1 MTTHRTADTP
11 SRSPALGHLP
21 NWGPGRTCVAILRR
35 DLFVTGREFP
45 VFLAQVILQPL
56 FLLFVF
62 GKVLT
67 ELGYARPG
75 YVEVLFPGLVA
86 LAAVLTG
93 LQSTALPL
101 VIEFSYS
108 NEIEDRLLAP
118 LPIGAVAVEKVV
130 FAAMRACVAAAVMFP
145 VGVWI
150 LGSIPWRAST
160 GPAVVAMIVLGA
172 LLGAAM
178 GLILGTYVPPNRISV
193 TLDPGPDPPHLHR
206 VQPVPVALARPYP
219 VVPGGVGPQPDDLR
233 ERRPARPH
241 GAGRTPYPDLD
252 LLCGGRR
259 LPGRPHG
266 RRNGRLQATGPR
278 VTGRSSRYAAP
289 VPSEDNDRGR

>member
-1 MTTHRTADTP
+1 VSAATGEQARP
-11 SRSPALGHLP
+11 SPAAEALP
-21 NWGPGRTCVAILRR
+21 HWGPVQTFVAILRR

-75 YVEVLFPGLVA
+75 YEQVLFPGLVA

-150 LGSIPWRAST
+150 LGSIPWQAGT
-160 GPAVVAMIVLGA
+160 AAAVVVMTIVGA

-178 GLILGTYVPPNRISV
+178 GLILGTFVPPNRISV
-193 TLDPGPDPPHLHR
+193 ALTLVLTPLIFTGSSQYPWPSLTHLRWFQVVSALNPMTYVSEGLRGLMAPSVPHIQTWICF
-206 VQPVPVALARPYP
+206 VVAIGSLIVLTA
-219 VVPGGVGPQPDDLR
+219 VGMIGF
-233 ERRPARPH
+233 RRRAL
-241 GAGRTPYPDLD
+241 G
-252 LLCGGRR
+252 
-259 LPGRPHG
+259 
-266 RRNGRLQATGPR
+266 
-278 VTGRSSRYAAP
+278 
-289 VPSEDNDRGR
+289 

>member
-1 MTTHRTADTP
+1 MTVTDTTAGTDADAGPP
-11 SRSPALGHLP
+11 SQVLP
-21 NWGPGRTCVAILRR
+21 PWGPGRTFLAILRR
-35 DLFVTGREFP
+35 DLFVTGRELP

-56 FLLFVF
+56 FMLFVF

-75 YVEVLFPGLVA
+75 YEQVLFPGLVA

-108 NEIEDRLLAP
+108 NESEDRLLAP
-118 LPIGAVAVEKVV
+118 LPVGAVAVEKVV

-150 LGSIPWRAST
+150 LGSIPWQAGT
-160 GPAVVAMIVLGA
+160 AVAVVVMIVLGS

-178 GLILGTYVPPNRISV
+178 GLILGTFVPPNRISV
-193 TLDPGPDPPHLHR
+193 TLTLVLTPLIFTGSRQYPWPSLSSLRWFQVVSALNPMTYVSEGLRGLMAPSVPHIQTWICF
-206 VQPVPVALARPYP
+206 VVA
-219 VVPGGVGPQPDDLR
+219 VVSLVVLMLVGMAGF
-233 ERRPARPH
+233 RRRAL
-241 GAGRTPYPDLD
+241 G
-252 LLCGGRR
+252 
-259 LPGRPHG
+259 
-266 RRNGRLQATGPR
+266 
-278 VTGRSSRYAAP
+278 
-289 VPSEDNDRGR
+289 

>member
-1 MTTHRTADTP
+1 MTA
-11 SRSPALGHLP
+11 PATESARRDLGAPTGHLVP
-21 NWGPGRTCVAILRR
+21 WGPWQTGLAILRR

-45 VFLAQVILQPL
+45 IFLAQVILQPL

-75 YVEVLFPGLVA
+75 YEQVLFPGLVA

-118 LPIGAVAVEKVV
+118 LPTGAVAVEKVV

-150 LGSIPWRAST
+150 LGSIPWQAST
-160 GPAVVAMIVLGA
+160 TVPVVVMIVLGA

-193 TLDPGPDPPHLHR
+193 TLTLVLTPLIFTGSSQYPWPSLASLRWFQVVSALNPMTYVSEGLRGLMAPSVPHMQTWICF
-206 VQPVPVALARPYP
+206 VVAVVAL
-219 VVPGGVGPQPDDLR
+219 VVLMGVGMIGFN
-233 ERRPARPH
+233 RRAL
-241 GAGRTPYPDLD
+241 G
-252 LLCGGRR
+252 
-259 LPGRPHG
+259 
-266 RRNGRLQATGPR
+266 
-278 VTGRSSRYAAP
+278 
-289 VPSEDNDRGR
+289 

>member
-1 MTTHRTADTP
+1 VQTF
-11 SRSPALGHLP
+11 
-21 NWGPGRTCVAILRR
+21 VAILRR

-75 YVEVLFPGLVA
+75 YEQVLFPGLVA

-101 VIEFSYS
+101 VIEFSNS

-145 VGVWI
+145 VGIWI
-150 LGSIPWRAST
+150 LGSIPWQRST
-160 GPAVVAMIVLGA
+160 GLAVAAMTILGS
-172 LLGAAM
+172 LLGASM
-178 GLILGTYVPPNRISV
+178 GLILGTFVPPNRISV
-193 TLDPGPDPPHLHR
+193 ALTLVLTPLIFTGSSQYPWPSLGNLRWFQVISALNPMTYVSEGLRGLMAPSVPHIQTWICF
-206 VQPVPVALARPYP
+206 VVAIGSL
-219 VVPGGVGPQPDDLR
+219 VVLTAVGMVGFI
-233 ERRPARPH
+233 RRAL
-241 GAGRTPYPDLD
+241 G
-252 LLCGGRR
+252 
-259 LPGRPHG
+259 
-266 RRNGRLQATGPR
+266 
-278 VTGRSSRYAAP
+278 
-289 VPSEDNDRGR
+289 

>member
-1 MTTHRTADTP
+1 
-11 SRSPALGHLP
+11 L
-21 NWGPGRTCVAILRR
+21 AILRR
-35 DLFVTGREFP
+35 DLFVTAREFP
-45 VFLAQVILQPL
+45 IFLAQVTLQPL

-75 YVEVLFPGLVA
+75 YEQVLFPGLVA

-130 FAAMRACVAAAVMFP
+130 FAAMRAFIAAAVMFP
-145 VGVWI
+145 LGIWI
-150 LGSIPWRAST
+150 LGSIPWQADT
-160 GPAVVAMIVLGA
+160 LAAVFAMTVLGC

-178 GLILGTYVPPNRISV
+178 GLILGTYVPPNRINVTFALVLTPLIFTGSSQYPWPSLGKLRWFQVVSACNPMTYVSEGLRGLMAPSV
-193 TLDPGPDPPHLHR
+193 PHIQTWLCF
-206 VQPVPVALARPYP
+206 VVAVVALLGLM
-219 VVPGGVGPQPDDLR
+219 VLGMVGFI
-233 ERRPARPH
+233 RRAL
-241 GAGRTPYPDLD
+241 G
-252 LLCGGRR
+252 
-259 LPGRPHG
+259 
-266 RRNGRLQATGPR
+266 
-278 VTGRSSRYAAP
+278 
-289 VPSEDNDRGR
+289 

>member
-1 MTTHRTADTP
+1 MDE
-11 SRSPALGHLP
+11 LP
-21 NWGPGRTCVAILRR
+21 RWGPWMTGLAILRR

-75 YVEVLFPGLVA
+75 YEQVLFPGLVA

-118 LPIGAVAVEKVV
+118 LPTGAVALEKVV

-150 LGSIPWRAST
+150 LGSIPWQAST
-160 GPAVVAMIVLGA
+160 GVAVVVMIVLGS
-172 LLGAAM
+172 LIGAAM

-193 TLDPGPDPPHLHR
+193 TLTLAITPLIFTGSSQYPWPSLSTLRWFQVLSALNPMTYVSEGLRGLMAPSVPHIQTWICF
-206 VQPVPVALARPYP
+206 VVAVGSLAILM
-219 VVPGGVGPQPDDLR
+219 VIGMIGFN
-233 ERRPARPH
+233 RRAM
-241 GAGRTPYPDLD
+241 GEFG
-252 LLCGGRR
+252 
-259 LPGRPHG
+259 
-266 RRNGRLQATGPR
+266 
-278 VTGRSSRYAAP
+278 
-289 VPSEDNDRGR
+289 

>member
-1 MTTHRTADTP
+1 MTVLAEQPVAGRSARRRPRFGPWRTA
-11 SRSPALGHLP
+11 L
-21 NWGPGRTCVAILRR
+21 AILRR

-75 YVEVLFPGLVA
+75 YEQVLFPGLVA
-86 LAAVLTG
+86 LAGVLTG
-93 LQSTALPL
+93 IQSTALPL

-130 FAAMRACVAAAVMFP
+130 FAAMRGCVAAAVMFP
-145 VGVWI
+145 IGVWI
-150 LGSIPWRAST
+150 LGSIPWRA
-160 GPAVVAMIVLGA
+160 GAAVGVVVLTVLGA

-178 GLILGTYVPPNRISV
+178 GLILGTFVPPNRINV
-193 TLDPGPDPPHLHR
+193 TF
-206 VQPVPVALARPYP
+206 ALVLTPLIFTGSCQYP
-219 VVPGGVGPQPDDLR
+219 WPSLGTIRWFQVVSACNPMTYVSEGLRGLMVPGVPHIPTWICFVAGVGFLVILTAVGMVGFI
-233 ERRPARPH
+233 RRAL
-241 GAGRTPYPDLD
+241 G
-252 LLCGGRR
+252 
-259 LPGRPHG
+259 
-266 RRNGRLQATGPR
+266 
-278 VTGRSSRYAAP
+278 
-289 VPSEDNDRGR
+289 